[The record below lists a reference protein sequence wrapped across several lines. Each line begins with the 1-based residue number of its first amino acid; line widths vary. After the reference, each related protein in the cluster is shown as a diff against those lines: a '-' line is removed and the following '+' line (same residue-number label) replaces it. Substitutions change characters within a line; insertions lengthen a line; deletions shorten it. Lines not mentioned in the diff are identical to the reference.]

1 MTNVDGDGDPT
12 RSRREADEGRW
23 AELMVRAQGGD
34 SLAYRDLLGELGDV
48 AEAYLRRHFGELPLV
63 EDCVQE
69 SLLSLHRA
77 RHAYDPRRAFR
88 PWFFTIVKHKT
99 LDILRRRATRARYE
113 GALAEPEAR
122 ASEAVAANGDAV
134 VEATRFLAGLSPPH
148 REALIL
154 TKLEG
159 RSISEAARMVG
170 ISSTAM
176 KSRVHRAIRLAQKML
191 EGETL

>member
-1 MTNVDGDGDPT
+1 MTDRDTAEEASRP
-12 RSRREADEGRW
+12 RREVDEERW
-23 AELMVRAQGGD
+23 AALMVRAQRGD
-34 SLAYRDLLGELGDV
+34 SAAYRELLAELGN
-48 AEAYLRRHFGELPLV
+48 AAAAYLRRHFGELSIV

-77 RHAYDPRRAFR
+77 RHSYDSRRPFR

-99 LDILRRRATRARYE
+99 LDFLRRRATRAQYE
-113 GALAEPEAR
+113 VSDAEPEAH
-122 ASEAVAANGDAV
+122 AAPSTAAEGETV

-159 RSISEAARMVG
+159 HSISEAARVAG

-176 KSRVHRAIRLAQKML
+176 KSRVHRAIRLTQKRL
-191 EGETL
+191 EAEAP